1 MEALSAGS
9 LVGRERQLDDL
20 SGHLGIGSG
29 AVVTGPPGSGVSAL
43 LIALVQGQRGG
54 GRRVVHRLA
63 AADRTPMRG
72 VEDGD
77 LVVID
82 DAHLLSSSGAEDVRE
97 HLVAGTVRVVLGST
111 GRPLVEPL
119 GWLWRSG
126 LLARVDVPALA
137 ADLVAELIERA
148 AGAPPDRPTVDA
160 FVADSGG
167 LPAYLVDTLG
177 AAVTEGAL
185 SLSAGLA
192 RLTGPL
198 PDPAGLRDRWSALAL
213 TLTPDER
220 AALDLICVAGQI
232 EADTAR
238 EILPD
243 DAFDELER
251 RGVLVRVQSLDRWVV
266 RASAGAIRR
275 SVRRALGAAEV
286 RRRAEQ
292 LLPALS
298 AKSGTSE
305 LAVAAALAGRID
317 LVVDAAA
324 AVRTL
329 MDEQR
334 TDEAEDLAS
343 VAASAGDH
351 RSALMLAKL
360 LSERG
365 DRQGAGDRL
374 ERLLGEPD

>member
-82 DAHLLSSSGAEDVRE
+82 DAHLLAPSGAEDVRE

-137 ADLVAELIERA
+137 A
-148 AGAPPDRPTVDA
+148 
-160 FVADSGG
+160 
-167 LPAYLVDTLG
+167 
-177 AAVTEGAL
+177 
-185 SLSAGLA
+185 
-192 RLTGPL
+192 
-198 PDPAGLRDRWSALAL
+198 
-213 TLTPDER
+213 
-220 AALDLICVAGQI
+220 
-232 EADTAR
+232 
-238 EILPD
+238 
-243 DAFDELER
+243 
-251 RGVLVRVQSLDRWVV
+251 
-266 RASAGAIRR
+266 
-275 SVRRALGAAEV
+275 
-286 RRRAEQ
+286 
-292 LLPALS
+292 
-298 AKSGTSE
+298 
-305 LAVAAALAGRID
+305 
-317 LVVDAAA
+317 
-324 AVRTL
+324 
-329 MDEQR
+329 
-334 TDEAEDLAS
+334 
-343 VAASAGDH
+343 
-351 RSALMLAKL
+351 
-360 LSERG
+360 
-365 DRQGAGDRL
+365 
-374 ERLLGEPD
+374 